1 VPSRHAS
8 GRGPLRSRCLS
19 WIHSRKI
26 GGLRAYLFLKESA
39 NYAVNFEIKFAFG
52 QLSELPGID
61 NYLLFWATHPR

>member
-1 VPSRHAS
+1 
-8 GRGPLRSRCLS
+8 LS